1 MNTRFAEARASY
13 FRPDHLVPAAAAATA
28 AEGAAP
34 QAAAVRHVH
43 RQRDFGVGYGNSSGY
58 GRDRH
63 YTSNGFAPLFRC
75 A

>member
-1 MNTRFAEARASY
+1 MNTRFIEVRASF
-13 FRPDHLVPAAAAATA
+13 FRPANRVPAAAQ
-28 AEGAAP
+28 GAAP
-34 QAAAVRHVH
+34 QAAARHLH
-43 RQRDFGVGYGNSSGY
+43 RERDFGVGYGNSSGY

>member
-1 MNTRFAEARASY
+1 MNARLAEAPASS
-13 FRPDHLVPAAAAATA
+13 RSNPASVAAAATP
-28 AEGAAP
+28 GASAVL
-34 QAAAVRHVH
+34 QASMRHVH